1 MINIS
6 DISNPMILLNEKL
19 LKIIVDKDLI
29 YTMIYINFTKQIK

>member
-6 DISNPMILLNEKL
+6 DKSNPMIFLSEKL

-29 YTMIYINFTKQIK
+29 CTMICINFTKQIK